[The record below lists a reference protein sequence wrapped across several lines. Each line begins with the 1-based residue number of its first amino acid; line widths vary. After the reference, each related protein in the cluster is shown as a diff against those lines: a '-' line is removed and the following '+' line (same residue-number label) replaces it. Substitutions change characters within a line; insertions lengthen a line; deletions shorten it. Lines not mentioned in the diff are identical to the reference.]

1 MGPVALIL
9 SEILY
14 KNLLWEEYCG
24 KNIMGRI
31 FVGFLL
37 KCDIAWAR
45 GERIGP
51 NSYPISTITIVASWP
66 KAKC

>member
-14 KNLLWEEYCG
+14 KICLWEEYCG

-31 FVGFLL
+31 MDFFGRILWEELLTFENVGRILWEEFL
-37 KCDIAWAR
+37 
-45 GERIGP
+45 GRI
-51 NSYPISTITIVASWP
+51 SWEE
-66 KAKC
+66 